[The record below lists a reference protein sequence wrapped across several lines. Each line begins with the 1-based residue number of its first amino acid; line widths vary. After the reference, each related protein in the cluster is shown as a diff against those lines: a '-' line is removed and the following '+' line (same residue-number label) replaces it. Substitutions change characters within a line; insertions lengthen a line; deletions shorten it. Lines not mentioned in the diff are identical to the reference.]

1 MDDREMKEFL
11 TGTQVGLEA
20 GIANMEGQIRSTRDL
35 RDKVSGQ
42 IEELKTVATLE
53 ELKRILI
60 HQTIVRRDSLN
71 GVVEEMETQLAKL
84 KDMLKTSQEALKG

>member
-11 TGTQVGLEA
+11 TGTQAGLEA

-71 GVVEEMETQLAKL
+71 NVVEEMETQLVKL
-84 KDMLKTSQEALKG
+84 KDMLKMSQEATRG